1 VRDAAASHRN
11 RPISRSLTLASVPAM
26 ADDRVVGEWITAS
39 QSARVAIAGCA
50 DNPALLCG
58 RIAWLA
64 QPLGAD
70 DRPARDSRNPDTNL
84 RGRPLLGIDIIRGF
98 RAAGPDRWNGGTIYD
113 PESGRTYNARMRLSA
128 PGVLEVKGCVLIFCE
143 AQTWRRASPGAAR

>member
-1 VRDAAASHRN
+1 MARR
-11 RPISRSLTLASVPAM
+11 SRRLEVLAMATVALASAPAM

-39 QSARVAIAGCA
+39 QSARVAIAGCT

-58 RIAWLA
+58 GIALLA
-64 QPLGAD
+64 RPVGAD
-70 DRPARDSRNPDTNL
+70 GRPASDSRNPDTNL

-113 PESGRTYNARMRLSA
+113 PESGRTYTAQMRLSG
-128 PGVLEVKGCVLIFCE
+128 PGELEVKGCVLIFCE